1 MAPSRSSLFRRAL
14 LGLGAFVVAAAGV
27 VAFTAGGSTVE
38 ILADDVRYE
47 VGLSDGT
54 VAEALGLAGVDLG
67 PADLVTPPLATA
79 VEDGLTVVVTR
90 AITVDVVIDDDA
102 PRSVTA
108 PASSVGGILTAA
120 NLRHLRDEGAVITP
134 TWRDAVHDGDTI
146 TVRRPLEV
154 VVEVDGDELTVVSLA
169 AVVDDLLSLND
180 VELGPD
186 DLVLPPPSTVL
197 DGDGTIVIQRIDFEE
212 EADEV
217 VLPYEEIRRETDEL
231 ERGTTEVSREGRDG
245 LRVDRFRIR
254 YVDGEPVGRE
264 VLSREVVTEPRDR
277 VVRVGTAEPPP
288 PPPPARTSSSS
299 SSQSSSSASSSS
311 SSLPAEPSGVP
322 GIDDPVWN
330 RLAQCE
336 SNGNWSLV
344 HRATSTIT
352 YYGGLQF
359 HADTWRSVG
368 GQGLPHEAPRR
379 EQIRRAQILL
389 SQPWAT
395 WGNQW
400 PACSRML
407 GLS

>member
-1 MAPSRSSLFRRAL
+1 MSFSPPTLLLRAL
-14 LGLGAFVVAAAGV
+14 LGLGAFVVAAGGLL
-27 VAFTAGGSTVE
+27 AFTAGGSAVE
-38 ILADDVRYE
+38 ILADDVRHE
-47 VGLSDGT
+47 VDLSEGN
-54 VAEALGLAGVDLG
+54 VADALALAGVEVG
-67 PADLVTPPLATA
+67 PEDLVTPAPSTE
-79 VEDGLTVVVTR
+79 VEDGLRVVVTR

-108 PASSVGGILTAA
+108 PVASVGGALTAA
-120 NLRHLRDEGAVITP
+120 DLQHLRDEGAVITP
-134 TWRDAVHDGDTI
+134 TWRDAVRDGDTI

-154 VVEVDGDELTVVSLA
+154 VVEVDGDELAVVSLA
-169 AVVDDLLSLND
+169 SVVDDVLSLND

-197 DGDGTIVIQRIDFEE
+197 EGDGTIVVQRIDFEE
-212 EADEV
+212 EAEEV
-217 VLPYEEIRRETDEL
+217 VLPHEEIRRDTDEL
-231 ERGTTEVSREGRDG
+231 ERGTSEVSQEGRDG

-254 YVDGEPVGRE
+254 SVDGEPVGRE
-264 VLSREVVTEPRDR
+264 VLSREVVTQPEDR
-277 VVRVGTAEPPP
+277 IVLVGTAEPPP
-288 PPPPARTSSSS
+288 PPPAPSTSSSS
-299 SSQSSSSASSSS
+299 SSSSTTSS
-311 SSLPAEPSGVP
+311 SSLPPEPSGVP

-330 RLAQCE
+330 RLAECE

-344 HRATSTIT
+344 HRATSSIT

-359 HADTWRSVG
+359 HSDTWRSVG

-400 PACSRML
+400 PAFSRML